1 MGCRWYPSHA
11 HSGVAQLAE
20 RRTVNPQ
27 VVGSIPT
34 PGAKNI
40 QVRDG
45 LPSHPVKPCDTSTY
59 VQSKHRISTCPR
71 VTISSGSRDP

>member
-1 MGCRWYPSHA
+1 MGCLWYPAHA

-34 PGAKNI
+34 PGATNM
-40 QVRDG
+40 QFRVG
-45 LPSHPVKPCDTSTY
+45 LSGPALFASKVMSHIGDTKLPVLKPRNGRGRPCRPD
-59 VQSKHRISTCPR
+59 
-71 VTISSGSRDP
+71 